1 MILLSTAGNA
11 TRSLENYKALAAGEP
26 VDDSGSDSGSG
37 SGSGSGNGGSSGGSD
52 GGSSGGDA
60 GSDAGGDV
68 TSDVPSV
75 GPDGTPVAGG
85 DAADAT
91 GESAVP
97 AGAATYGIPSTLF
110 LALGSALMLL

>member
-37 SGSGSGNGGSSGGSD
+37 SGSGSGNGGSSG
-52 GGSSGGDA
+52 